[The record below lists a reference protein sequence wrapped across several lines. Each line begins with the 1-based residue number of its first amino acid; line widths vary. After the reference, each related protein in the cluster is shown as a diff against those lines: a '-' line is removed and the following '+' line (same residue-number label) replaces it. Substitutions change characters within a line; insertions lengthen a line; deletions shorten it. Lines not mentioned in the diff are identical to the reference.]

1 MTADRASTP
10 SGSRLAKWL
19 VEDEQYR
26 IVDERRRELYSL
38 LVVCTVQLPPC
49 PRSSRRALHT
59 IGPGRGRA
67 RGLARPEAHGDGSL
81 LYLAR
86 IERVGLA
93 TRRARSR
100 RA

>member
-38 LVVCTVQLPPC
+38 LVVCTVELPPC
-49 PRSSRRALHT
+49 PRSSPRALHT
-59 IGPGRGRA
+59 IGPARGRA